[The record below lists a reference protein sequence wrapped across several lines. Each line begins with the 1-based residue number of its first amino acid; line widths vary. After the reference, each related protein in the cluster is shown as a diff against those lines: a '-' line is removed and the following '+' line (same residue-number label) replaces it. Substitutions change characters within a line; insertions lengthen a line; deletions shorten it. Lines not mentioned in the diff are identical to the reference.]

1 MGGGEVGGV
10 GKGGRRVVA
19 EEGTGIK
26 RVFGIIGRL
35 LIEEGL
41 GRQHFAVGGGSAVVL
56 CEMSLGWL
64 VCL

>member
-1 MGGGEVGGV
+1 MGGGEVRSV

-26 RVFGIIGRL
+26 RMLVIIGGL

-56 CEMSLGWL
+56 CKMPL
-64 VCL
+64 